1 MVNEYGEALD
11 KNGYAPSVLQPGD
24 MQESCF
30 LCGENGEMLDRHE
43 VFFGSAYRQKSKR
56 LGLWVCICHG
66 KCYLCGGEAVHNN
79 RETDLYLK
87 EQGQL
92 AAMERYGWDE
102 EKFRAEFGRSY
113 LED

>member
-1 MVNEYGEALD
+1 MNPAKRWTKTVMRPAFC
-11 KNGYAPSVLQPGD
+11 SPGT
-24 MQESCF
+24 CK
-30 LCGENGEMLDRHE
+30 HE

-66 KCYLCGGEAVHNN
+66 KCHLWGEEAVHNN